1 MMERIRKNTK
11 SKKQLQAEM
20 EVRFSYL
27 SDAERYKLIYGDVFV
42 KVPSEELKRLKI
54 NVYPYLMWWN
64 FRIIRTD
71 LCNALIFSH
80 EMR

>member
-1 MMERIRKNTK
+1 MEGTMERIRKNTK

-54 NVYPYLMWWN
+54 NVYPYLM
-64 FRIIRTD
+64 
-71 LCNALIFSH
+71 
-80 EMR
+80 

>member
-1 MMERIRKNTK
+1 MEGTMERIRKNTK

-42 KVPSEELKRLKI
+42 S
-54 NVYPYLMWWN
+54 
-64 FRIIRTD
+64 
-71 LCNALIFSH
+71 LI
-80 EMR
+80 EP

>member
-1 MMERIRKNTK
+1 MEGMMERIRKNTK

-42 KVPSEELKRLKI
+42 KVPSEELKR
-54 NVYPYLMWWN
+54 
-64 FRIIRTD
+64 
-71 LCNALIFSH
+71 
-80 EMR
+80 

>member
-1 MMERIRKNTK
+1 MEGMMERIRKNTK

-27 SDAERYKLIYGDVFV
+27 SDAERYKLIYDDVFV

-54 NVYPYLMWWN
+54 NVYPYLM
-64 FRIIRTD
+64 
-71 LCNALIFSH
+71 
-80 EMR
+80 